1 MYSALETNFVV
12 AAVFIRFILSID
24 HSLTTT
30 N

>member
-1 MYSALETNFVV
+1 MYSAPETNFVV
-12 AAVFIRFILSID
+12 AAVVVRFILSID